1 MIFLPL
7 FPIFQFTSPGIVIAR
22 SSQNPVDNDV
32 LAGWD
37 KVLNHKPSPPRIM
50 PSLPAFS
57 SLHLYSVWVF
67 EPIPHAMFS
76 KARSYG
82 KVISQVINEG
92 LYAPLLK
99 QHRKIEK
106 YRVALTFSR
115 FSLKSLIK
123 HSEHFTALTFA
134 PLSQSAGH
142 SCISKMKSGSKR
154 RSAYSPHGLTK
165 FSLQPHVQI
174 AV

>member
-1 MIFLPL
+1 MYLLGGTRCSTISYHLLESCYLYLLFLPSVFIL
-7 FPIFQFTSPGIVIAR
+7 FGCSNQSLMQCFPKRAPMAKSLAR
-22 SSQNPVDNDV
+22 SST
-32 LAGWD
+32 
-37 KVLNHKPSPPRIM
+37 K
-50 PSLPAFS
+50 
-57 SLHLYSVWVF
+57 
-67 EPIPHAMFS
+67 
-76 KARSYG
+76 
-82 KVISQVINEG
+82 G

-123 HSEHFTALTFA
+123 HSEHFMALTFA

-154 RSAYSPHGLTK
+154 RSAYSPHGLAK